1 LYQPLV
7 SFKVRTTATITT
19 MKLVLFDIDG
29 TLIDCGG
36 QARVAF
42 ATALNAVFGETGPI
56 DSYDFS
62 GKTDTRIVVDLM
74 TGAGR
79 PRDDVL
85 AILPRLRDEYL
96 ATLERSLSRERMRV
110 LPGIEPLL
118 ESLAARDDIV
128 LALLTGNWE
137 RGARIKLSRHDLNR
151 YFGFGS
157 FGDGVLD
164 RNDLPPL
171 ALERALHATQRRFRP
186 DQALIVG
193 DSVLDVACARA
204 NGLPCLAVATGR
216 TAREELEA
224 AGPTWLVDDL
234 AGALEHPAFS
244 K

>member
-1 LYQPLV
+1 
-7 SFKVRTTATITT
+7 
-19 MKLVLFDIDG
+19 MKLILFDIDG

-42 ATALNAVFGETGPI
+42 ATALDAIFGETGPI

-74 TGAGR
+74 TLAGR
-79 PRDDVL
+79 PRDEVL
-85 AILPRLRDEYL
+85 TILPRLRDEYL
-96 ATLERSLSRERMRV
+96 DTLDRSLVRERMCV
-110 LPGIEPLL
+110 LPGVEPLL
-118 ESLAARDDIV
+118 ESLSARDDIV

-164 RNDLPPL
+164 RNDLPPI
-171 ALERALHATQRRFRP
+171 ALERALHATQRRFHA
-186 DQALIVG
+186 DETIIVG

-204 NGLPCLAVATGR
+204 HGIACLAVATGR
-216 TAREELEA
+216 TSRAELEA
-224 AGPTWLVDDL
+224 VKPTWLVDDL
-234 AGALEHPAFS
+234 SRAPEHPAFR
-244 K
+244 KGGL